1 VRGAGE
7 EADKVFNRIAE
18 KANASTEKL
27 DQFIE
32 DYNNEIKPAINS
44 AIDDMKDKLTSAKSM
59 VNEIQETIPKVE
71 ELLNS
76 TDGHLDEGQ
85 EVLNKVLE
93 EYPFVQD
100 KVSETSNKL
109 RELKGEADLSDIR
122 SDEQRVGK
130 ARIYE
135 Y

>member
-1 VRGAGE
+1 
-7 EADKVFNRIAE
+7 E
-18 KANASTEKL
+18 KIDE
-27 DQFIE
+27 FIE

-44 AIDDMKDKLTSAKSM
+44 AIKDMKEKLTSAKSM

-85 EVLNKVLE
+85 DILKEVLE

-100 KVSETSNKL
+100 KVSETAEKL
-109 RELKGEADLSDIR
+109 RELKAEAELSDIIEMLKHDPDDVR
-122 SDEQRVGK
+122 GYFDIHYIINGDR
-130 ARIYE
+130 
-135 Y
+135 